1 VPVVLNLLQPK
12 VEAPDFVQVTEVTPR
27 QERAQNRGRPFASIS
42 GRLNIPRLGKYS
54 GKIKVTLDGRQA
66 SLPVRVRVR
75 AVTPDRPRVLVVTTP
90 YEEYATEHGS
100 VYETVTG
107 ILSTLGATVDCV
119 ETLPAALEHYRVI
132 LLADSALARISAAD
146 VARVRGFAEKGGRL
160 ILPCNAFF
168 HLTVPKANEIVTGYG
183 LQVEEK
189 DMSGLHNATNI
200 VTDALTRGVSRLEF
214 HRPSPVVVMD
224 AAKGK
229 LLALDPS
236 GPGGFV
242 GVARLDGGG
251 EIVLLGDSLWWY
263 WVARFNDNPD
273 NARLL
278 RNILSVDPRK

>member
-1 VPVVLNLLQPK
+1 
-12 VEAPDFVQVTEVTPR
+12 
-27 QERAQNRGRPFASIS
+27 
-42 GRLNIPRLGKYS
+42 
-54 GKIKVTLDGRQA
+54 
-66 SLPVRVRVR
+66 
-75 AVTPDRPRVLVVTTP
+75 VLVVTTP

-168 HLTVPKANEIVTGYG
+168 NLTVPKANEIVTGYG
-183 LQVEEK
+183 LQVEDK

-200 VTDALTRGVSRLEF
+200 VTDALTRGVRRLEF

-251 EIVLLGDSLWWY
+251 EIVVLGDSLWWY